1 MKVSYNW
8 LKLMVDLPD
17 DIQALCD
24 KLDMTGTGVEG
35 VEKISAGFEGVV
47 VGQVLT
53 KEHHPDADTL
63 WVTTI
68 DVGTRNLDEEGNP
81 QPLQIV
87 CGAQNFEVG
96 DKVPVAMI
104 GALLPDGTKIKKSKL
119 RGIVSEGMN
128 CSGRELNLF
137 EDVDGLLLLP
147 TESPVG
153 VGVDDLF
160 GHSNYILD
168 LEITPNRPD
177 CMSMLGLAR
186 ECGAIY
192 DTNVRHTPRRLI
204 EPGQMPWAE
213 QAATNDEDVN
223 DFIRVTIEAAELCSR
238 YTARLI
244 RDVKIGSSPEIVL
257 MHLGTCGVRSIN
269 NIVDATNYVMFELGQ
284 PLHAFDYDKL
294 AKDSDGR
301 VHIVVRAA
309 HEGETLTTLDGVERI
324 LTSDMTVI
332 ADGAAGGE
340 GGCPIALAGVMGGL
354 DTEVTEDTVNILLES
369 AAFSAA
375 HTSRTSRNLQLF
387 SESSLR
393 YERGIDSSACAE
405 WSAAAAV
412 MMSEYAH
419 GTVVGGVVDE
429 YPLPPVRSII
439 AFRPQ
444 RFSEFVGAQ
453 IPRADAIHILEL
465 LGCEIRQLNSAVLDT
480 FKDFTQSLMAVLD
493 DVERNPNERPFM
505 VIAPTF
511 RPDLTR
517 EIDLY
522 EEVLRIWGMDRVTP
536 TMPGG
541 RGRIGGRT
549 PEQIRVDLIGSTL
562 RASGLNETM
571 TYTFC
576 PADDQDRM
584 GAVTTPHTEAVELIN
599 PMSFEQ
605 NVLRRSLMPGLLRSV
620 SYNQSHGV
628 AQVHLYE
635 TGRVFFAAEGHKK
648 PREVKRV
655 AGILAGAWNEPTW
668 NEPTRPLDFFDAK
681 GIVENLAREL
691 AVPKLTCKEAACD
704 ALPWLQPGR
713 AAEVFSGGVRLG
725 WIGEIHPRVC
735 AAFDVKPAVAAFE
748 LEMEA
753 LLTVSEEMRPYVDVP
768 VYPAVEIDL
777 ALVVDTSMPAKRV
790 EQIIISAAGNLLDS
804 VNLFDVYEDSA
815 RLGQGKKS
823 LAFSLAYRAKDR
835 TLTSEEVER
844 QHTKLVDKVIK
855 ATGGSLR
862 S

>member
-1 MKVSYNW
+1 MKISYNW
-8 LKLMVDLPD
+8 LKFMVDIPT
-17 DIQALCD
+17 DIQAFCD
-24 KLDMTGTGVEG
+24 KLDMTGTGVES
-35 VEKISAGFEGVV
+35 VEKLSAGFEGVV

-63 WVTTI
+63 WVTTV
-68 DVGTRNLDEEGNP
+68 DVGTRNLDEEGNL

-87 CGAQNFEVG
+87 CGAQNFEVE
-96 DKVPVAMI
+96 DKIPVALI
-104 GALLPDGTKIKKSKL
+104 GAVLPDGTKIKKSKL
-119 RGIVSEGMN
+119 RGIISEGMN
-128 CSGRELNLF
+128 CSGHELKLYGDN
-137 EDVDGLLLLP
+137 DGLLILP
-147 TESPVG
+147 TEAPIG

-160 GHSNYILD
+160 AHSNYIID

-177 CMSMLGLAR
+177 CMSIFGLAR

-192 DTNVRHTPRRLI
+192 DTDVHYAPHTLVRSGEL
-204 EPGQMPWAE
+204 PWSD
-213 QAATNDEDVN
+213 QAAMTDEDVN
-223 DFIRVTIEAAELCSR
+223 DFVTVTIDTAELCPR

-244 RDVKIGSSPEIVL
+244 RHVEIGPSPEIVVTRL
-257 MHLGTCGVRSIN
+257 TACGARPIN
-269 NIVDATNYVMFELGQ
+269 TVVDITNYIMFELGQ

-294 AKDSDGR
+294 ARDVDGK
-301 VHIVVRAA
+301 VHIIVRAA
-309 HEGETLTTLDGVERI
+309 YEGEHFTTLDGVERI

-332 ADGAAGGE
+332 ADGAKGDE

-387 SESSLR
+387 SESSAR

-405 WSAAAAV
+405 WSASAAQL
-412 MMSEYAH
+412 MHMYA
-419 GTVVGGVVDE
+419 GGEVVGGVVDV
-429 YPLPPVRSII
+429 YPLQLVRSII
-439 AFRPQ
+439 LFRPQ
-444 RFSEFVGAQ
+444 RFSEFVGAPV
-453 IPRADAIHILEL
+453 PRKEAIHILER
-465 LGCEIRQLNSAVLDT
+465 LGCEVRQLTPFDALKEFTESFMALLNDT
-480 FKDFTQSLMAVLD
+480 DEDPDTS
-493 DVERNPNERPFM
+493 PFM

-517 EIDLY
+517 EVDLY
-522 EEVLRIWGMDRVTP
+522 EEVLRIWGMDRVALTL
-536 TMPGG
+536 PGG

-549 PEQIRVDLIGSTL
+549 PEQIKIDRIGTIL
-562 RASGLNETM
+562 RADGLNETM
-571 TYTFC
+571 TYTFS
-576 PADDQDRM
+576 PADDQDRI
-584 GAVTTPHTEAVELIN
+584 GALTTAHTEAVELIN

-605 NVLRRSLMPGLLRSV
+605 KVLRRSLLPGLLRSV

-628 AQVHLYE
+628 ANVHLYE
-635 TGRVFFAAEGHKK
+635 TGRVFFTSEGRKK

-655 AGILAGAWNEPTW
+655 AGVLAGTWSEPTW
-668 NEPTRPLDFFDAK
+668 SEPARPLDFFDAK

-691 AVPKLTCKEAACD
+691 AVPKLTFKEAAHDD
-704 ALPWLQPGR
+704 APWLQPGR
-713 AAEVFSGGVRLG
+713 AAEVFSGGTRLG

-735 AAFDVKPAVAAFE
+735 DAFDVKPSVAAFE
-748 LEMEA
+748 IEMDA
-753 LLTVSEEMRPYVDVP
+753 LLNVSQDMRPYVDVP

-777 ALVVDTSMPAKRV
+777 ALVVDRSMSAKRV

-804 VNLFDVYEDSA
+804 VNLFDVYEDTA
-815 RLGQGKKS
+815 RLGDDKKS

-844 QHTKLVDKVIK
+844 QHTKLIDKVIK